1 MTRPTLPDEVQ
12 SHLKWP
18 LRLTGAG
25 MVLERAWQAFWPLMS
40 VLLSAFA
47 VWSFW
52 TSGPSS
58 FATGLMVIGTAAA
71 LTALIWGARKF
82 AWPGRADRI
91 ARLDDSLHGHPIAAL
106 QDKQATGRNDAASR
120 DLWHTHLH
128 RMAQRLKGVGPVAPN
143 LRVALNDP
151 FGLRLMAATAAAL
164 ALGFTP
170 WLDRASDLPGGNGT
184 ADATPIA
191 SASWEGWIEP
201 PGYTGRP
208 SLYLADQSPGPLAV
222 PSGSRLTLRLY
233 GDLEA
238 LSVTSDL
245 SDAPITGPT
254 QQSYVQVI
262 TQDGLLRIDGPGAAS
277 WQISA
282 IGDTPPTV
290 RVAGDLSRRLAGDFS
305 LSFIATDDYSVTA
318 GQAEASLGLDRIDRR
333 HGLKVD
339 PEPRPPLIVDLPL
352 PYRGTRTLI
361 EGVLEEN
368 LIEHPWAGLPI
379 TLTLRVEDGAG
390 QTGASAPMNIILPA
404 RRFLHPVAKALIEQR
419 RDLMWSRQNG
429 GGVAQVLRAVLN
441 RPDDLDLPDGVY
453 LRLRGAIRRLE
464 AGLAFADLPSGLPE
478 DLRDEV
484 AALLWDVAVELDDGR
499 LADALARMQ
508 QAQDRLEQ
516 AMRDGASEEEL
527 AELMDDVREAMRDY
541 LDQLAQNQQQNGP
554 QSDQPQS
561 ENGVEMSQAD
571 IEDMMDRI
579 EELMRE
585 GREDEAMQMLDQLRQ
600 MMENMQMAQNG
611 QSSQPGENAREGL
624 QNTLRE
630 QQGLSDQAFRDLQEQ
645 GQGSQ
650 AGEAEGNEG
659 RDGGQG
665 RGQSHSGSGG
675 QEGQDG
681 QGAGAE
687 QNSGAGDGNDLAGRQ
702 SDLQRQLEAQRRDL
716 PGASGEA
723 GQAAR
728 DALDEA
734 GRAMGDAADALEQG
748 DLPEALGRQADAMEA
763 LREGM
768 RRFDEAMDQQQAQR
782 EGEQGNS
789 PGEGRRSSQRDP
801 LGRNPDGQSGAV
813 ATDSPLE
820 DGEDVYRRA
829 QELMNEL
836 RQRSGES
843 ERPDLERDYL
853 KRLLDQ
859 F

>member
-1 MTRPTLPDEVQ
+1 MTRPTLPNEVQ
-12 SHLKWP
+12 PHLRWP

-25 MVLERAWQAFWPLMS
+25 MVLERFWHAFWPLATI
-40 VLLSAFA
+40 LLAAFA

-52 TSGPSS
+52 TIGPSPAAS
-58 FATGLMVIGTAAA
+58 GAMMVGAAIA
-71 LTALIWGARKF
+71 LIALIWGVRKF
-82 AWPGRADRI
+82 SWPSRAERL
-91 ARLDDSLHGHPIAAL
+91 ARLDDSLPGHPIAAL
-106 QDKQATGRNDAASR
+106 QDEQATGRNDPASR
-120 DLWHTHLH
+120 DLWQAHLH
-128 RMAQRLKGVGPVAPN
+128 RMAQRLKGVRPVAPD

-151 FGLRLMAATAAAL
+151 YGLRLIAATGAAL

-170 WLDRASDLPGGNGT
+170 WMDRAASVTGT
-184 ADATPIA
+184 NASAQPIA

-208 SLYLADQSPGPLAV
+208 SLYLADQPPGPLAV
-222 PSGSRLTLRLY
+222 PTGSRLTLRLY
-233 GDLEA
+233 GDLSA
-238 LSVTSDL
+238 FTIDADL
-245 SDAPITGPT
+245 SGAPIKGPT
-254 QQSYVQVI
+254 LQSYVQII
-262 TQDGLLRIDGPGAAS
+262 TKNSLLSIDGPGGAT
-277 WQISA
+277 WHITA
-282 IGDTPPTV
+282 IGDTPPNV
-290 RVAGDLSRRLAGDFS
+290 GIDGDLSRRIAGDFS
-305 LSFIATDDYSVTA
+305 LPFIATDDYAVTA
-318 GQAEASLGLDRIDRR
+318 GHAEASLGLDRMDRR
-333 HGLKVD
+333 HGLAVD

-352 PYRGTRTLI
+352 PYRGARTLI

-379 TLTLRVEDGAG
+379 NLTLKVEDGAE
-390 QTGASAPMNIILPA
+390 QTGTSTPLGIILPA
-404 RRFLHPVAKALIEQR
+404 RRFLHPVAKALVEQR

-429 GGVAQVLRAVLN
+429 RRVAQILRAVLN
-441 RPDDLDLPDGVY
+441 RPDDLKLPDGVY
-453 LRLRGAIRRLE
+453 LRLRGGIRRLE
-464 AGLAFADLPSGLPE
+464 AGIAFSDLPSGLPE
-478 DLRDEV
+478 DLRDEI
-484 AALLWDVAVELDDGR
+484 ATLLWDVAVELDDGR

-527 AELMDDVREAMRDY
+527 AELMDEVREAMRDY
-541 LDQLAQNQQQNGP
+541 MDQLAQNQQNAP
-554 QSDQPQS
+554 QSDQPPP
-561 ENGVEMSQAD
+561 ENGIEMSQAD

-611 QSSQPGENAREGL
+611 QPSQPGESAREGL
-624 QNTLRE
+624 QDTLRE

-665 RGQSHSGSGG
+665 RGQSHDGTGG
-675 QEGQDG
+675 QQGQDG
-681 QGAGAE
+681 EGAGPE
-687 QNSGAGDGNDLAGRQ
+687 QNNSPGQGNDLAQRQ
-702 SDLQRQLEAQRRDL
+702 SDLQRQLEAQRRNL
-716 PGASGEA
+716 PGASDEA

-768 RRFDEAMDQQQAQR
+768 RQFDEAMQNQQAQR
-782 EGEQGNS
+782 EGEQGSS

-813 ATDSPLE
+813 GTDNPLE

-836 RQRSGES
+836 RRRSGDGD
-843 ERPDLERDYL
+843 RPDLERDYL